1 MRKIEKTIYNFD
13 ELNEDIKNKLIEE
26 EKDKEYQLY
35 LEHSLEDDMT
45 IKASELVKEYFGKAS
60 KFDGTYYS
68 LSYCQGDGAM
78 IEFTTYTSVIN
89 YLLDGGLTYEEIKTI
104 ESYGDTIKVKHNN
117 SCHYYH
123 EKSFTIDYESDYSY
137 FTDENV
143 EELEN
148 KIEKLIEKFTDVIIK
163 MNKELTNYGWDMIDR
178 DKYYYDMGYILETL
192 RENEYYE
199 DGGVYY
205 G

>member
-1 MRKIEKTIYNFD
+1 MRKIEKTIYSFD
-13 ELNEDIKNKLIEE
+13 ELNEDIKDKLIEE

-45 IKASELVKEYFGKAS
+45 IKASELVKEYFSKDS

-89 YLLDGGLTYEEIKTI
+89 YLLDGGLTYGEIKTI

-123 EKSFTIDYESDYSY
+123 ENSFTIDYESDYSY

-178 DKYYYDMGYILETL
+178 DKYYYDMSCILEML
-192 RENEYYE
+192 REN
-199 DGGVYY
+199 
-205 G
+205 

>member
-1 MRKIEKTIYNFD
+1 MRKIEKTIYKFN
-13 ELNEDIKNKLIEE
+13 ELDKDIQEKLIKD
-26 EKDKEYQLY
+26 EKECCFNAYMECLFYNDMEDKAQ
-35 LEHSLEDDMT
+35 
-45 IKASELVKEYFGKAS
+45 ELVEEYFGKDS
-60 KFDGTYYS
+60 KFDGTNYS

-104 ESYGDTIKVKHNN
+104 ESYGDTIKVKHND

-163 MNKELTNYGWDMIDR
+163 MNRDLVKFGYDIIENYEEDTDFIIE
-178 DKYYYDMGYILETL
+178 KLS
-192 RENEYYE
+192 ENEYYE
-199 DGGVYY
+199 NGEVYY
-205 G
+205 E

>member
-1 MRKIEKTIYNFD
+1 MRKIEKTIYTFD
-13 ELNEDIKNKLIEE
+13 ELDKDIQEKLIEE
-26 EKDKEYQLY
+26 RKEGEYQSY
-35 LEHSLEDDMT
+35 IEFSLEDDMRC
-45 IKASELVKEYFGKAS
+45 KARELVEEYFGKDS

-68 LSYCQGDGAM
+68 LTYSQGDGAM

-89 YLLDGGLTYEEIKTI
+89 YILDGGLTYEEIKTI
-104 ESYGDTIKVKHNN
+104 ESYGDTIKVEHNG
-117 SCHYYH
+117 SYYH

-143 EELEN
+143 EELET

-163 MNKELTNYGWDMIDR
+163 MNKELTEYGWDMIDS
-178 DKYYYDMGYILETL
+178 DKYCYAMDFILDTL

-199 DGGVYY
+199 NGDVYY
-205 G
+205 E